1 MTKPSSEP
9 AVNLA
14 KDNPSGQDRRLYT
27 ARAELALALPDHLA
41 LRDVPL
47 KPDPLEALAA
57 AVADVRESLQER
69 VDLILDLVPVAPAKV
84 ARKRSRLLAVARRGP
99 HDIPAVPGMPR
110 QGGASSGFSLDR
122 LSSIGTEIVSEMRG
136 VQAQR
141 PSASHRPR
149 AQRMLNGT
157 DMKAAMGKFH
167 PGVDPVFDLQLLLRA
182 SSTDPHRPRLLLDQ
196 VLAALEGWAGDNH
209 LRPVGLN
216 LGLTRLRA
224 DSVFYRQHFD
234 RRFESGLFAPRK
246 RGWVTGEEIAG
257 LLKPPTRHNAAANV
271 MRSGGVVPPPHPGLP
286 SWTGQPDLLPLGW
299 VSKPGG
305 GERLVGVPLRYLL
318 FALWLGKAGYGKTEM
333 SLVQAI
339 ALAHNG
345 HGVLFLDPHG
355 DGWQRAR
362 PYLAHRELA
371 PRIWEIDLTSPD
383 LSARVASWN
392 PLSMQNRKEDDI
404 PDIVQYI
411 VTGFSSALNW
421 SDSAGRAK
429 TILTRSVESLVE
441 LSLLLSK
448 AGRPDLAPTIFQI
461 RTILTDE
468 VWRDAVVP
476 YLSKN
481 LRDFWEKT
489 YKKYPAEAT
498 PVVTN
503 IIERLDSSNAVKAF
517 LGSSLSTYDIRTA
530 MDEGK
535 VVFICPSGTG
545 DTDRIVSCLLIYDLF
560 RAGLSRRDIPVA
572 DRKDFYCWIDE
583 LTAVDGASKG
593 TLAAIAE
600 QLRKFRVK
608 LLAMTQMAQRLTPTT
623 RQGLLQNLSIL
634 STTASDV
641 DEAQL
646 VTRRWGKKVDPDTI
660 TALRPYHYVM
670 SATLADGRTDPF
682 RVRGASVEE
691 LYEDYHRPD
700 DLPKLSASVDQNLHR
715 RPVRDILDDL
725 RRLDKRILGALAE
738 IPVPPDDDE
747 DVPADNS
754 RSDGQGVGGNAQEGR
769 APESGRVRIS
779 KDPGTVIS
787 PTREEEPPD
796 EEKAPPEDED
806 GDQPESM
813 IV

>member
-1 MTKPSSEP
+1 MTKPSSTR
-9 AVNLA
+9 AVTLG
-14 KDNPSGQDRRLYT
+14 KDKPSDQDRRLYI
-27 ARAELALALPDHLA
+27 ARAELALGLPDHLA

-47 KPDPLEALAA
+47 NPDPLEAIAA
-57 AVADVRESLQER
+57 AVSDVRESLRER
-69 VDLILDLVPVAPAKV
+69 VDLVLDLVPVAPAKV
-84 ARKRSRLLAVARRGP
+84 SRKRSRLLASARRGP
-99 HDIPAVPGMPR
+99 HDK
-110 QGGASSGFSLDR
+110 SLDR
-122 LSSIGTEIVSEMRG
+122 LSSFGAEITSEMRG
-136 VQAQR
+136 IQAKG
-141 PSASHRPR
+141 SSTGHRQQAR
-149 AQRMLNGT
+149 RMLHGA
-157 DMKAAMGKFH
+157 DMQAAMGKFQ
-167 PGVDPVFDLQLLLRA
+167 PGADPVFDLQLLLRA
-182 SSTDPHRPRLLLDQ
+182 CSTDRHRPRLLLDQ
-196 VLAALEGWAGDNH
+196 VLAALEGWSGDNH

-224 DSVFYRQHFD
+224 DAVFYRRRFD

-246 RGWVTGEEIAG
+246 RGWVTGKEIAG
-257 LLKPPTRHNAAANV
+257 LLKPPTKHNAAANV
-271 MRSGGVVPPPHPGLP
+271 MRSGGVVPPPNPGLP

-299 VSKPGG
+299 VAKPGG

-318 FALWLGKAGYGKTEM
+318 FALFLGKAGYGKTEM

-362 PYLAHRELA
+362 PYLAHPALA
-371 PRIWEIDLTSPD
+371 RRIWEIDLTSPD
-383 LSARVASWN
+383 LGARVASWN
-392 PLSMQNRKEDDI
+392 PLSMQNRKKDDI

-421 SDSAGRAK
+421 SDSSGRAK

-441 LSLLLSK
+441 LSLQLSK

-530 MDEGK
+530 MDQGK

-646 VTRRWGKKVDPDTI
+646 VTRRWGRKVDPDTI

-691 LYEDYHRPD
+691 LYKDYHKPD
-700 DLPKLSASVDQNLHR
+700 DLPKLSAVVDQNLSR
-715 RPVRDILDDL
+715 RPVRNILDDL
-725 RRLDKRILGALAE
+725 RRLDKRILRALAKV
-738 IPVPPDDDE
+738 PVPQDDDD
-747 DVPADNS
+747 DVPAD
-754 RSDGQGVGGNAQEGR
+754 DGQGGSTADSGSAQTVQGPDS
-769 APESGRVRIS
+769 AKVRIS

-787 PTREEEPPD
+787 GSHEKQPPD
-796 EEKAPPEDED
+796 DE
-806 GDQPESM
+806 GGGQGTES
-813 IV
+813 VVV